1 MAKSNFN
8 DLNLIRRKNQL
19 TVLSL
24 LRKGQQ
30 SCVTLKNSLNIS
42 SVAIY
47 NILDDLV
54 KKKLIKIE
62 SDQSAKIGRKPAL
75 YSLNADF
82 GFFATVDF
90 SQKFITA
97 YLLDIFGNIVAQKS
111 ANNDDLLDKTDILN
125 LVHIL
130 QELVDEYCSEQSPLR
145 CICIA
150 TPGRINKDTG
160 YFWIAA
166 RFINPTEINLE
177 AIFRESFDCPVV
189 VKNDISLSSIGI
201 NTHPSVA
208 HIPNALFV
216 HIGPGLG
223 AALFLE
229 GKIYEGE
236 NNAAGE
242 FGSMMLLN
250 HKGITSQFAMQYI
263 LDKYSPNKPIS
274 EEEFCRIYKNGD
286 PRAEELM
293 DEFISML
300 SVFINNILVILD
312 ISTVILSGHICS
324 YGEKFLN
331 RLQDNYLHSSHFFT
345 KPRCIFSPLGDRAIL
360 VGCMETAFNTCVSQ
374 ILEEEILQI

>member
-19 TVLSL
+19 AVLSL
-24 LRKGQQ
+24 LRKERQ

-47 NILDDLV
+47 SIIDDLLE
-54 KKKLIKIE
+54 KKLIKIE

-75 YSLNADF
+75 YSLNAEF
-82 GFFATVDF
+82 GFFAAVDF
-90 SQKFITA
+90 SQRFITA

-111 ANNDDLLDKTDILN
+111 ANNKTLLDKSDIFN

-145 CICIA
+145 CICVA
-150 TPGRINKDTG
+150 TPGRIKKDTG

-166 RFINPTEINLE
+166 RFINPTEINME
-177 AIFRESFDCPVV
+177 EIFRETFDCPIV
-189 VKNDISLSSIGI
+189 VKNDITISSIGI
-201 NTHPSVA
+201 NTYPSIA
-208 HIPNALFV
+208 HIPNALLV
-216 HIGPGLG
+216 HIGEGLG

-229 GKIYEGE
+229 GKNYEGE

-250 HKGITSQFAMQYI
+250 HKGITSQFAISYV
-263 LDKYSPNKPIS
+263 LEKYSPDNPIS

-293 DEFISML
+293 DEYISML

-312 ISTVILSGHICS
+312 ISTVILSGSICS
-324 YGEKFLN
+324 FGEKFLN
-331 RLQDNYLHSSHFFT
+331 RLQDNYLHSSHFLT
-345 KPRCIFSPLGDRAIL
+345 QPRCIFSPLGDNAIL
-360 VGCMETAFNTCVSQ
+360 VGCMETAFNTCISQ
-374 ILEEEILQI
+374 ILEEVL

>member
-19 TVLSL
+19 AILSL
-24 LRKGQQ
+24 LRKEQQ

-47 NILDDLV
+47 NIIDDLLE
-54 KKKLIKIE
+54 KKLIKVE

-82 GFFATVDF
+82 GFFAAVDF
-90 SQKFITA
+90 SQRFITA
-97 YLLDIFGNIVAQKS
+97 YLLDIFGNVVAQKS
-111 ANNDDLLDKTDILN
+111 ANNDHLLDKNDILN

-130 QELVDEYCSEQSPLR
+130 HELVDEYCSEKTPLR
-145 CICIA
+145 SICIA
-150 TPGRINKDTG
+150 TPGRIKKDTG

-166 RFINPTEINLE
+166 RFINPTEINME
-177 AIFRESFDCPVV
+177 KIFREAFDCPVV
-189 VKNDISLSSIGI
+189 VKNDITLSSIGI
-201 NTHPSVA
+201 NTHPSIA
-208 HIPNALFV
+208 HIHNALLI
-216 HIGPGLG
+216 HIGEGLG

-229 GKIYEGE
+229 GKNFEGE

-250 HKGITSQFAMQYI
+250 QKGITSQFAISYV
-263 LDKYSPNKPIS
+263 LEKYSPDKPIS
-274 EEEFCRIYKNGD
+274 VEEFCRIYKNGD
-286 PRAEELM
+286 PRAEELL

-312 ISTVILSGHICS
+312 ISTVLLDGNICS
-324 YGEKFLN
+324 FGEKFLN
-331 RLQDNYLHSSHFFT
+331 RLQNDYLRSSHFLT
-345 KPRCIFSPLGDRAIL
+345 QPRCIFSPLGDRAIL
-360 VGCMETAFNTCVSQ
+360 VGCMETAFNTSISQ
-374 ILEEEILQI
+374 ILENV